1 MSKQASKS
9 VSQSVSQFGSKS
21 IAPSGTPSIVPA
33 ARKSSGGNGVATSAR
48 GSSPAGKPIVR
59 SAGTPTLKAGST
71 QSAKT
76 SQASGSTKAASK
88 ASTKASTKVST
99 KSSTGASTGASPI
112 ASPASTQP
120 AAKQPITKRARV
132 GGVRPGLPASG
143 ARKAQQVDVA
153 VTIEVD
159 AITEAV
165 TPVAART
172 VSKSTA
178 SSSPTSSSST
188 SSATASNAAK
198 TRGANAPT
206 KPRSLSERPIDEI
219 WREYRATP
227 TSEVR
232 HFLIARHLD
241 LVAYAAERLHKRLPS
256 EVEINDLKSAG
267 AFGLMDAVESFDP
280 DRGVKFET
288 FCTQRIRGAMFDELR
303 SMDWVPRLVRSR
315 TAKVD
320 KVRKSIEMETG
331 NRPTEEEVASRLNV
345 SGDEFEKLQKDSRPV
360 SMVSLTRKCFET
372 DSSKDVREIDVV
384 EDGRQENPLQA
395 VQKQDLQALITKGL
409 SRAERLIVILY
420 YYEEMTMKEIG
431 ATLDLSES
439 RVSQMHSSILARLKA
454 QMQHREPT
462 EE

>member
-1 MSKQASKS
+1 MSDRTK
-9 VSQSVSQFGSKS
+9 
-21 IAPSGTPSIVPA
+21 SGTRAEARTQVRTQARSGDSAPGRASTPA
-33 ARKSSGGNGVATSAR
+33 KGAREVVKKYSAATPNAAKGGAT
-48 GSSPAGKPIVR
+48 VR
-59 SAGTPTLKAGST
+59 SAGRST
-71 QSAKT
+71 SRTSEVPAKT
-76 SQASGSTKAASK
+76 TAGVKSAAKSAAKSTA
-88 ASTKASTKVST
+88 
-99 KSSTGASTGASPI
+99 KSSTTKMTTTTTTTAT
-112 ASPASTQP
+112 T
-120 AAKQPITKRARV
+120 TKRARNGAV
-132 GGVRPGLPASG
+132 SLPGAASARGGRIAALEIEATILSSG
-143 ARKAQQVDVA
+143 NATGNSKVSIDATAAAGSRSIRKASASDAA
-153 VTIEVD
+153 VT
-159 AITEAV
+159 
-165 TPVAART
+165 R
-172 VSKSTA
+172 
-178 SSSPTSSSST
+178 
-188 SSATASNAAK
+188 AAK
-198 TRGANAPT
+198 APA
-206 KPRSLSERPIDEI
+206 KPLPLSERPIDQI

-227 TSEVR
+227 TEEVR
-232 HFLIARHLD
+232 NFLIARHLD

-331 NRPTEEEVASRLNV
+331 SRPTEEEVAARLNV
-345 SGDEFEKLQKDSRPV
+345 SGEEFEKLQKDSRPV

-395 VQKQDLQALITKGL
+395 VQKQDLQSLITKGL

-454 QMQHREPT
+454 QMQHREST